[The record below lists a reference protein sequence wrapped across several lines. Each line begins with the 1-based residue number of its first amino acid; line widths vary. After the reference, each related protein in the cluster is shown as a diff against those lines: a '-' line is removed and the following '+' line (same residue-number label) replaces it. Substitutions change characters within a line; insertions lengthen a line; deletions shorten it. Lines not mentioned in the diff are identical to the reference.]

1 MRGWPTRV
9 GAARL
14 SAMTAGRRY
23 SDAERDE
30 ILRRAIAE
38 QEGSDEI
45 THEELVDAAREI
57 GIDPAKVEAAAAA
70 ISKERGQREEET
82 EDEALVRV
90 EVTRRRARFGRHLLT
105 YLIVNGALV
114 AMNLAAGGTFWAI
127 WPILGWGLGLALQ
140 AARALPGPSDEE
152 REQILRRVSKRR
164 ARQAR
169 ALAKRAREEALRAAG
184 HEFEVAVQQGVS
196 ELMRAVTRGLSG
208 DAAVP
213 PVAPP
218 TTRRGAPR
226 TRVEIEDAEV
236 GETSEERARARKRD
250 RR

>member
-1 MRGWPTRV
+1 
-9 GAARL
+9 
-14 SAMTAGRRY
+14 MTAGRRY

-38 QEGSDEI
+38 QQGSDEI

-70 ISKERGQREEET
+70 ISKERGQREEES

-114 AMNLAAGGTFWAI
+114 AMNLASGGTFWAI

-169 ALAKRAREEALRAAG
+169 ERAKRAREEALRAAG
-184 HEFEVAVQQGVS
+184 QEFEVAVQQGVA
-196 ELMRAVTRGLSG
+196 ELMRAVTHGLSG
-208 DAAVP
+208 
-213 PVAPP
+213 AP
-218 TTRRGAPR
+218 TRRDAPR
-226 TRVEIEDAEV
+226 TRVEIDDAEV
-236 GETSEERARARKRD
+236 SEPAEERAKKRKRD

>member
-1 MRGWPTRV
+1 
-9 GAARL
+9 
-14 SAMTAGRRY
+14 MTAGRRY

-45 THEELVDAAREI
+45 THDELVDAAREI
-57 GIDPAKVEAAAAA
+57 GIDPEKVEAAAAA
-70 ISKERGQREEET
+70 ISKERGRREEEG

-105 YLIVNGALV
+105 YLIVNAALV
-114 AMNLAAGGTFWAI
+114 AMNLAGGGAFWAI

-140 AARALPGPSDEE
+140 GARALPRPSDED
-152 REQILRRVSKRR
+152 REQILRRLSKRR

-169 ALAKRAREEALRAAG
+169 ERAKRAREDALRAAG
-184 HEFEVAVQQGVS
+184 QDFEVAVQQGVA

-208 DAAVP
+208 AP
-213 PVAPP
+213 TPP
-218 TTRRGAPR
+218 TTTRRTAPR
-226 TRVEIEDAEV
+226 ARVEIEDAEV
-236 GETSEERARARKRD
+236 SEDAEERAQKRRRD

>member
-1 MRGWPTRV
+1 
-9 GAARL
+9 
-14 SAMTAGRRY
+14 MTAGRRY

-45 THEELVDAAREI
+45 THDELVDAAREI
-57 GIDPAKVEAAAAA
+57 GIDPEKVEAAAAA
-70 ISKERGQREEET
+70 ISKERGRREEEG

-105 YLIVNGALV
+105 YLIVNAALV
-114 AMNLAAGGTFWAI
+114 AMNLAGGGAFWAI

-140 AARALPGPSDEE
+140 GARALPRPSDED
-152 REQILRRVSKRR
+152 REQILRRLSKRR

-169 ALAKRAREEALRAAG
+169 ERAKRAREDALRAAG
-184 HEFEVAVQQGVS
+184 QDFEVAVQQGVA

-208 DAAVP
+208 AAT
-213 PVAPP
+213 PP
-218 TTRRGAPR
+218 TTTRRTAPR

-236 GETSEERARARKRD
+236 SEDAEERAQKRRRD

>member
-1 MRGWPTRV
+1 
-9 GAARL
+9 
-14 SAMTAGRRY
+14 MTAGRRY

-38 QEGSDEI
+38 QQGSDEI

-70 ISKERGQREEET
+70 ISKERGQREEES

-169 ALAKRAREEALRAAG
+169 ERAKRAREEALRAAG
-184 HEFEVAVQQGVS
+184 QEFEVAVQQGVA
-196 ELMRAVTRGLSG
+196 ELMRAVTHGLSG
-208 DAAVP
+208 
-213 PVAPP
+213 AP
-218 TTRRGAPR
+218 TRRDAPR
-226 TRVEIEDAEV
+226 TRVEIDDAEV
-236 GETSEERARARKRD
+236 SEPAEERAKKRKRD